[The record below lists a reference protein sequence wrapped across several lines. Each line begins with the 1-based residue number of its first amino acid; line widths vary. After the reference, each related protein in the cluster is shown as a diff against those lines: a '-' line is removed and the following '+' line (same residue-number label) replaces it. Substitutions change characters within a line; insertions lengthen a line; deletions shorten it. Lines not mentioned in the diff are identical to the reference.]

1 MSQIIALVY
10 ISLSELQTI
19 NPSITE
25 EWASANPLEL
35 EKALYGVGLNTEL
48 PYEVQML
55 THRNRFGS
63 VITCSRYVGNERLDD
78 EWLKS
83 GYASEEAIA
92 RKLDNKLLNDIFR
105 MKGLT
110 ENYA

>member
-1 MSQIIALVY
+1 MIEYVVKRDGS
-10 ISLSELQTI
+10 
-19 NPSITE
+19 TE
-25 EWASANPLEL
+25 KFDPVKLNIGNV
-35 EKALYGVGLNTEL
+35 LYGVGLNTEL

-55 THRNRFGS
+55 THRNRFGN

>member
-1 MSQIIALVY
+1 MSL
-10 ISLSELQTI
+10 
-19 NPSITE
+19 
-25 EWASANPLEL
+25 
-35 EKALYGVGLNTEL
+35 
-48 PYEVQML
+48 
-55 THRNRFGS
+55 
-63 VITCSRYVGNERLDD
+63 VGNERLDD